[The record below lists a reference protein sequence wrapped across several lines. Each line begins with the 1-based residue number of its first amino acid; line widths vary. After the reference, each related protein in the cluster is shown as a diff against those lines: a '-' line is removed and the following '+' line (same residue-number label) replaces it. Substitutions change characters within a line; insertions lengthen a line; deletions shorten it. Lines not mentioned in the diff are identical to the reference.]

1 MRERLISWLL
11 SHLLRAPNPH
21 DVLWVNPKTRKVHM
35 GGEQGSEQEACN
47 LKAEA
52 ILIKKTRL
60 WQILN
65 ETLTEHARKTMF
77 EKSTSFEDMRSGK
90 LLLFARSME
99 SSIVDTLE
107 KL

>member
-1 MRERLISWLL
+1 MRERLINWLL
-11 SHLLRAPNPH
+11 SHLLRVPNPH
-21 DVLWVNPKTRKVHM
+21 DVLWVNPKTRKVYL
-35 GGEQGSEQEACN
+35 GGEQISEQEAEN
-47 LKAEA
+47 LKTEA
-52 ILIKKTRL
+52 KLIKRMQIWK
-60 WQILN
+60 ILN

-77 EKSTSFEDMRSGK
+77 EKSTSYEDMKSGK

>member
-1 MRERLISWLL
+1 MRERLINWLL
-11 SHLLRAPNPH
+11 SHLLRVPNPH
-21 DVLWVNPKTRKVHM
+21 DVLWVNPKTRKVYL
-35 GGEQGSEQEACN
+35 GGEQISEQEQRN

-77 EKSTSFEDMRSGK
+77 EKSTNYEDMKSGK